1 MCFKKYRTLLLKRKM
16 YIKKRVVF
24 LNLFLQRIKIQTTI
38 HVVAWGWVILAPCLK
53 LVRIM
58 LETCFWYLSTHTYL
72 QYLAEIVETKS
83 IPGKIYGNSGMI
95 HFAEI
100 NQVSSPYSMLQHIG
114 RVTTPKLVS
123 GHCLRYLQTT
133 LIMGG
138 GGMVSEFM

>member
-1 MCFKKYRTLLLKRKM
+1 MFFKKYGTLLLKRGM

-24 LNLFLQRIKIQTTI
+24 LNLFLQRIKMQTTI

-58 LETCFWYLSTHTYL
+58 LKTCFWYLSTHTYL
-72 QYLAEIVETKS
+72 QYLTEIIETKS

-100 NQVSSPYSMLQHIG
+100 NQVWRGID
-114 RVTTPKLVS
+114 
-123 GHCLRYLQTT
+123 LRINVKY
-133 LIMGG
+133 
-138 GGMVSEFM
+138 